1 MIIDRFTSLA
11 LAGALLAIA
20 PAPALSA
27 APDAAPTPV
36 SQALQILAREMTFDW
51 GHDHPLDATALGIAA
66 EDGRLVSPSAATNAA
81 DLARIRHWSTEL
93 ATLPVAGA
101 SLHDRDDVLLLRA
114 QLVQMER
121 SYTTYRAYEKD
132 YAAPGRAI
140 VGALFTQFQ
149 HLPIVGRDG
158 ATQADLTL
166 AWANVIARLGGAPA
180 YVAAAEALVTHPGH
194 LQGVVGSQELAGAPD
209 FLGGA
214 LTTAAKAQLP
224 PAEYA
229 RFATNRDATL
239 AALAAE
245 KSYVDAHLASWPE
258 NFSMGAAAYDAMLH
272 DEQLLPFG
280 ANDVVRM
287 ADDELAH
294 GWAVQAWVEHD
305 AAARRTPIGPLSG
318 GGLAPSGDALVGYY
332 RERLDE
338 LQRFVIAQNVVTIPA
353 SLGRIDVVETPKFL
367 QPVSPGASM
376 NPPLLFSPG
385 TTGYYFITPPTS
397 LAEAARTLDP
407 NQDFDRDRIL
417 STGAHEA
424 MPGHFLQLSI
434 ARRNPDFVRKIQ
446 GTGVFAEG
454 WAFYGEEMFVNLGLF
469 SDRLDGRYYTAQWE
483 RVRGA
488 RATVDPMLATG
499 RWSYERAVAF
509 FEREAGFPEAAA
521 RAQVASIA
529 LSPGYFISYTVGRY
543 QLEQLLSSY
552 RERTGTTGSL
562 LDFHDRLLSYGT
574 TPFAVVAPELLEDL
588 SKSREDVMRA
598 ANY

>member
-1 MIIDRFTSLA
+1 ML
-11 LAGALLAIA
+11 
-20 PAPALSA
+20 PAASA
-27 APDAAPTPV
+27 ASA
-36 SQALQILAREMTFDW
+36 ALQPIAREMTYGW
-51 GHDHPLDATALGIAA
+51 GHDHPLDATALGISA
-66 EDGRLVSPSAATNAA
+66 EDGRLVSPTRDTNAA
-81 DLARIRHWSTEL
+81 DLARIRAWQARL
-93 ATLPVAGA
+93 AAVPLGGA
-101 SLHDRDDVLLLRA
+101 TLHDRDDALLLRA
-114 QLVQMER
+114 QLTEMER
-121 SYTTYRAYEKD
+121 TYTTYVPFEKD
-132 YAAPGRAI
+132 YSTPGRAI
-140 VGALFTQFQ
+140 VSAVFTQFQ
-149 HLPIVGRDG
+149 HLPIVGREN

-166 AWANVIARLGGAPA
+166 AWANVVARLGAAPG
-180 YVAAAEALVTHPGH
+180 YIAAAEALVSHPGR

-224 PAEYA
+224 AADYA
-229 RFATNRDATL
+229 RFAANRDATL

-245 KSYVDAHLASWPE
+245 KAYIDAHLAAWPE
-258 NFSMGAAAYDAMLH
+258 NFSMGAAAYDAMLR

-305 AAARRTPIGPLSG
+305 AAARKTAIGPQSG
-318 GGLAPSGDALVGYY
+318 GGLAPGGGALVGYY
-332 RERLDE
+332 RDRLSE
-338 LQRFVIAQNVVTIPA
+338 LEQFMTAQNVVTVPA
-353 SLGRIDVVETPKFL
+353 WLGRIDVVETPKFL

-407 NQDFDRDRIL
+407 NEDFDRDRIL

-469 SDRLDGRYYTAQWE
+469 GDRLDGRYYTAQWE

-499 RWSYERAVAF
+499 RWSYDRAVAF

-529 LSPGYFISYTVGRY
+529 LNPGYFISYTVGRY
-543 QLEQLLSSY
+543 QLEQLLSNY

-588 SKSREDVMRA
+588 SKPREDVMRA